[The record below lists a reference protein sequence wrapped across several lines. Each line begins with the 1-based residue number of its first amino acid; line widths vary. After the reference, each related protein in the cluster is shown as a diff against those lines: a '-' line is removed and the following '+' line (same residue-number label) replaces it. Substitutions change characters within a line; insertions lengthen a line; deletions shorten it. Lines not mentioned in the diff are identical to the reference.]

1 MDKNTKN
8 KLRSMEKP
16 GWYWI
21 DREIITVYGKRLRS
35 SGIAVYNAL
44 ASYANQK
51 TQTCFPS
58 QQSIAEL
65 LGLSRMTVNRKIKQL
80 KELGLLDIMK
90 LKSHCSYFLL
100 RPDVPDPLQPCDKK
114 DTGGVSSEDMNNNNR
129 TKINNNDI
137 DNKNILAKDDFLKG
151 FEPKTREELLALDM
165 AEAVNDLR
173 SLPLYL
179 NYAKTLPEPVIR
191 ETLSWIKRIPDKNI
205 RKSRASLFNFILKQ
219 HVKKISSNHRH

>member
-8 KLRSMEKP
+8 KLRSIEKP

-21 DREIITVYGKRLRS
+21 DREIITVYGRRLRS

-100 RPDVPDPLQPCDKK
+100 RPDVPDPLRPCDKR
-114 DTGGVSSEDMNNNNR
+114 DTGGVSPEDTNNNNR
-129 TKINNNDI
+129 TRINNNNI

-165 AEAVNDLR
+165 AEAVNDLK

-205 RKSRASLFNFILKQ
+205 KKSRASLFNFILKQ

>member
-1 MDKNTKN
+1 
-8 KLRSMEKP
+8 MEKP

-44 ASYANQK
+44 TSYANQK

-100 RPDVPDPLQPCDKK
+100 RPDAPDPLPGCDKR
-114 DTGGVSSEDMNNNNR
+114 DTGGVSPEDTNNNNR
-129 TKINNNDI
+129 TKINNNNI
-137 DNKNILAKDDFLKG
+137 DNKNILAKDDFIKR